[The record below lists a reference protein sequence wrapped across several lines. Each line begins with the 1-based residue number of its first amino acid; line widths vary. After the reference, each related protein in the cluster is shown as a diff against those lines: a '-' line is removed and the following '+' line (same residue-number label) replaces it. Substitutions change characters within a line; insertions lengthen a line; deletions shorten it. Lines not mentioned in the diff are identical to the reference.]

1 MPNFFGRPAA
11 AGGAAPSAPRA
22 PPPPAVSEETLHRAM
37 AVSQAQREQQEKS
50 IAYQEKLIATY
61 TAQAKERM
69 LKKDKVGAW
78 RARGC
83 APRVRVGVISGR
95 GWLRVVLAR
104 AVAGLGS
111 CVSPGAYPPP
121 PSPPGAMQCLKRRQL
136 AEKARATAMKMLNN
150 VETMADGINM
160 AQQQAANFGAIKVV
174 HGALKQAASAID
186 QNEVEEVYDDIE
198 ENMSDLNNIQDIMGR
213 ELPNG
218 VDQSVLEGELAE
230 LMDEGIEEPAAAA
243 PVAAAAAPAAAAYAP
258 VDLPAVP
265 TGLPQQRRA
274 APAAVAAG
282 GGLSE
287 VDPLAALAA
296 DF

>member
-22 PPPPAVSEETLHRAM
+22 PPPPAVSEETLQRAM

-61 TAQAKERM
+61 TAQAKER
-69 LKKDKVGAW
+69 LQKKDKVGAT
-78 RARGC
+78 
-83 APRVRVGVISGR
+83 
-95 GWLRVVLAR
+95 
-104 AVAGLGS
+104 
-111 CVSPGAYPPP
+111 
-121 PSPPGAMQCLKRRQL
+121 QCLKRRQL

-174 HGALKQAASAID
+174 SGALKQAASAINQD
-186 QNEVEEVYDDIE
+186 EVEEVYDDIE
-198 ENMSDLNNIQDIMGR
+198 ENMSDLNNIQEIMGR

-218 VDQSVLEGELAE
+218 VDTSVLEDELAE
-230 LMDEGIEEPAAAA
+230 LMDEGLEEPAAAA

-258 VDLPAVP
+258 INLPAVP
-265 TGLPQQRRA
+265 TGMPQRHA

-282 GGLSE
+282 GGDMYDE
-287 VDPLAALAA
+287 LAALAA
-296 DF
+296 AP